1 MNSRSMK
8 CAKQWYGIAIFFMLW
23 FCNCRMESN
32 QLTGQT
38 PQYIKLKG
46 YTQGT
51 TYQVTYESSS
61 MINYRDEIEQ
71 LLDDFSKSLSLY
83 DSTSVIS
90 RINQNDTTVVPDA
103 YFIEVFNTSL
113 KIAQQTNGAFD
124 FTVAP
129 LVNAWGFG
137 KKIAS
142 DSVLKKTTIDSL
154 LQLVDYKAIKLK
166 DEKIIKQD
174 SAIQL
179 DANAIAQ
186 GYAVDVVVEFLE
198 SKRIKNYL
206 VEIGGELR
214 AKGKNDKGKFW
225 RIGIDKPIDNSN
237 MYNRE
242 LQVVIQL
249 KNRALATSGSYRR
262 FYVKNGVKYS
272 HTIDPKTGYPVKHNL
287 LSATVLAG
295 NCIEADAYA
304 TAFMVMGLEKSYRF
318 VKNNPALD
326 AYFIYS
332 DEKGGYQV
340 KYTSGFNELILD

>member
-1 MNSRSMK
+1 MK
-8 CAKQWYGIAIFFMLW
+8 FSKQWCSILILFLFW
-23 FCNCRMESN
+23 FSNCRMESN

-38 PQYIKLKG
+38 SQYIKLNG

-51 TYQVTYESSS
+51 TYQIAYKSPS
-61 MINYRDEIEQ
+61 MISYREEIEQ

-83 DSTSVIS
+83 DSTSIIS
-90 RINQNDTTVVPDA
+90 RVNRNDTTVVPDK

-113 KIAQQTNGAFD
+113 KIAEQTNGFFD

-129 LVNAWGFG
+129 LVNAWGFV

-142 DSVLKKTTIDSL
+142 DSILEKSTIDSL
-154 LQLVDYKAIKLK
+154 LQLVDYKSVGLK
-166 DEKIIKQD
+166 GRRVTKQNP
-174 SAIQL
+174 AIQL

-225 RIGIDKPIDNSN
+225 HIGIDKPIDNSN

-242 LQVVIQL
+242 LQVVIKL

-272 HTIDPKTGYPVKHNL
+272 HTINPKTGYPVKHNL

-295 NCIEADAYA
+295 KCIEADAYA
-304 TAFMVMGLEKSYRF
+304 TAFMVMGLEKSYQF
-318 VKNNPALD
+318 VKNNPELD

-332 DEKGGYQV
+332 DKNGEYQV
-340 KYTSGFNELILD
+340 KYTSGFNNLILK